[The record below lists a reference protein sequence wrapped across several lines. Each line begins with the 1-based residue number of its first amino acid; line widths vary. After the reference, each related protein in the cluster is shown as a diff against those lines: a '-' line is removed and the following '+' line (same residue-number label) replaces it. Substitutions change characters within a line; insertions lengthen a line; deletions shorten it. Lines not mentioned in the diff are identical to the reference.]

1 MNRTLYKK
9 LEDICAREYIL
20 NKLSA
25 TKFRTFVDFL
35 YDDIRTWDEPMN
47 VSEVDIIHRIEE
59 HMSYMVSS
67 YLTSHTRVLVW
78 TNKLLEELRIGHYFI
93 WNFNYL

>member
-1 MNRTLYKK
+1 MMSKTLYKR
-9 LEDICAREYIL
+9 LEDICAREYVV

-25 TKFRTFVDFL
+25 NKFRTFVDYL
-35 YDDIRTWDEPMN
+35 YDDIKMWDKPMS

-67 YLTSHTRVLVW
+67 FLNRAYEG
-78 TNKLLEELRIGHYFI
+78 TNVS
-93 WNFNYL
+93 

>member
-1 MNRTLYKK
+1 MNKTLYKK

-25 TKFRTFVDFL
+25 NKFRTFVDFL
-35 YDDIRTWDEPMN
+35 YDDIRTWDKPMN
-47 VSEVDIIHRIEE
+47 LSEVDIIHRIEE

-67 YLTSHTRVLVW
+67 FLNKSYESTSSD
-78 TNKLLEELRIGHYFI
+78 EQALREA
-93 WNFNYL
+93 

>member
-9 LEDICAREYIL
+9 LEDICAREYII

-25 TKFRTFVDFL
+25 NKFRTFVDFL

-67 YLTSHTRVLVW
+67 FL
-78 TNKLLEELRIGHYFI
+78 NKSYEGISMDEQSLREA
-93 WNFNYL
+93 

>member
-9 LEDICAREYIL
+9 LEDICAREYII

-25 TKFRTFVDFL
+25 NKFRTFVDFL
-35 YDDIRTWDEPMN
+35 YDDIRTWDKPMN

-59 HMSYMVSS
+59 HVSYMVSS
-67 YLTSHTRVLVW
+67 FL
-78 TNKLLEELRIGHYFI
+78 NKSYEGISVD
-93 WNFNYL
+93 

>member
-9 LEDICAREYIL
+9 LEDICAREYII

-35 YDDIRTWDEPMN
+35 YDDIRTWDKPMN

-59 HMSYMVSS
+59 HVSYMVSS
-67 YLTSHTRVLVW
+67 FL
-78 TNKLLEELRIGHYFI
+78 NKSYEGISVD
-93 WNFNYL
+93 

>member
-35 YDDIRTWDEPMN
+35 YDDIRTWDKPMN

-59 HMSYMVSS
+59 HMGYMVSS
-67 YLTSHTRVLVW
+67 YLTKPYESTSMD
-78 TNKLLEELRIGHYFI
+78 EQFI
-93 WNFNYL
+93 TGA

>member
-35 YDDIRTWDEPMN
+35 YDDIRTWDKPMEI
-47 VSEVDIIHRIEE
+47 SEVDIIHRIEE

-67 YLTSHTRVLVW
+67 FLDKRYEGISI
-78 TNKLLEELRIGHYFI
+78 N
-93 WNFNYL
+93 

>member
-35 YDDIRTWDEPMN
+35 YDDIRTWDKPMN

-67 YLTSHTRVLVW
+67 FLNKPYESTSM
-78 TNKLLEELRIGHYFI
+78 NEQALRGA
-93 WNFNYL
+93 

>member
-1 MNRTLYKK
+1 MNKTLYKK

-35 YDDIRTWDEPMN
+35 YDDIRTWDEPMK
-47 VSEVDIIHRIEE
+47 VSDVDIIHRIEE

-67 YLTSHTRVLVW
+67 YLNKPYESTSRNEQALT
-78 TNKLLEELRIGHYFI
+78 GA
-93 WNFNYL
+93 

>member
-35 YDDIRTWDEPMN
+35 YDDIRTWDKPME

-59 HMSYMVSS
+59 HVSFMVARI
-67 YLTSHTRVLVW
+67 LTDTHTG
-78 TNKLLEELRIGHYFI
+78 TTHD
-93 WNFNYL
+93 

>member
-9 LEDICAREYIL
+9 LEDICAREYII

-25 TKFRTFVDFL
+25 NKFRTFVDFL
-35 YDDIRTWDEPMN
+35 YDDIRTWDKPMN

-59 HMSYMVSS
+59 HVSYMVSS
-67 YLTSHTRVLVW
+67 FL
-78 TNKLLEELRIGHYFI
+78 NKSYEGIGIDEQSLREA
-93 WNFNYL
+93 

>member
-35 YDDIRTWDEPMN
+35 YDDIRTWDEPMK
-47 VSEVDIIHRIEE
+47 VSEVDIIHRI
-59 HMSYMVSS
+59 
-67 YLTSHTRVLVW
+67 
-78 TNKLLEELRIGHYFI
+78 
-93 WNFNYL
+93 

>member
-1 MNRTLYKK
+1 VNRTLYKK
-9 LEDICAREYIL
+9 LEDICAREYII

-25 TKFRTFVDFL
+25 NKFRTFVDFL

-67 YLTSHTRVLVW
+67 FL
-78 TNKLLEELRIGHYFI
+78 NKSYEGISMDEQSLREA
-93 WNFNYL
+93 

>member
-9 LEDICAREYIL
+9 LEDICAREYII

-25 TKFRTFVDFL
+25 NKFRTFVDFL
-35 YDDIRTWDEPMN
+35 YDDIRTWDEPMK

-67 YLTSHTRVLVW
+67 YL
-78 TNKLLEELRIGHYFI
+78 NKSYEGIGMDEQALRQA
-93 WNFNYL
+93 

>member
-9 LEDICAREYIL
+9 LEDICAREYII

-25 TKFRTFVDFL
+25 NKFRTFVDFL
-35 YDDIRTWDEPMN
+35 YDDIRTWDKPMEIP
-47 VSEVDIIHRIEE
+47 EVDIIHRIEE

-67 YLTSHTRVLVW
+67 FL
-78 TNKLLEELRIGHYFI
+78 NKSYEGISVD
-93 WNFNYL
+93 

>member
-35 YDDIRTWDEPMN
+35 YDDIRTWDKPIEI
-47 VSEVDIIHRIEE
+47 SEVDIIHRIEE

-67 YLTSHTRVLVW
+67 FLDKRYEGISI
-78 TNKLLEELRIGHYFI
+78 N
-93 WNFNYL
+93 

>member
-9 LEDICAREYIL
+9 LEDICAREYII

-25 TKFRTFVDFL
+25 NKFRTFVDFL
-35 YDDIRTWDEPMN
+35 YDDIRTWEEPMN

-67 YLTSHTRVLVW
+67 FL
-78 TNKLLEELRIGHYFI
+78 NKSYEGISMDEQSLREA
-93 WNFNYL
+93 

>member
-67 YLTSHTRVLVW
+67 YLNKPYESTSIDEQALT
-78 TNKLLEELRIGHYFI
+78 GA
-93 WNFNYL
+93 

>member
-20 NKLSA
+20 SKLSSS
-25 TKFRTFVDFL
+25 KFRTFVDFL

-67 YLTSHTRVLVW
+67 YLTKSY
-78 TNKLLEELRIGHYFI
+78 EGISIDEQFI
-93 WNFNYL
+93 TGA

>member
-35 YDDIRTWDEPMN
+35 YDDIRTWDKPMN

-67 YLTSHTRVLVW
+67 FL
-78 TNKLLEELRIGHYFI
+78 NKSYEGISMGEQSLREA
-93 WNFNYL
+93 

>member
-67 YLTSHTRVLVW
+67 YLTKSYEGISM
-78 TNKLLEELRIGHYFI
+78 EEQFI
-93 WNFNYL
+93 TGA